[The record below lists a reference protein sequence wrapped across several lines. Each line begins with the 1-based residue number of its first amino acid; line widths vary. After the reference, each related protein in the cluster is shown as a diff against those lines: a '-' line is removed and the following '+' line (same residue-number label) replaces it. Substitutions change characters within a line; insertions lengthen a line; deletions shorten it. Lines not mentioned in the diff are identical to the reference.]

1 MNLKSTFTA
10 FRRGLA
16 LSTLFA
22 ESSAFIALAEAA
34 TTSRTA
40 EAKLRRHIQTADSQ
54 VQPGALDHEYVL
66 AVRLEM
72 LQLKKRGQELT
83 TAINSLSQEEQAL
96 FNKSF
101 VQERLSLLVAQLA
114 SFEFFPDLKSSTD
127 NSKEDD
133 DSKAEPDAPDSAAES
148 SLETA
153 SQDSPEQANDKS
165 EELS

>member
-1 MNLKSTFTA
+1 MKLKSTFA
-10 FRRGLA
+10 AVRRGLA

-40 EAKLRRHIQTADSQ
+40 EAKLRRHIQTSDSQ

-72 LQLKKRGQELT
+72 LQLKQRGQELT
-83 TAINSLSQEEQAL
+83 TAIKSLSQEEQAL
-96 FNKSF
+96 FTKSF

-114 SFEFFPDLKSSTD
+114 SFEFFPDLKGSTD
-127 NSKEDD
+127 NSKDD